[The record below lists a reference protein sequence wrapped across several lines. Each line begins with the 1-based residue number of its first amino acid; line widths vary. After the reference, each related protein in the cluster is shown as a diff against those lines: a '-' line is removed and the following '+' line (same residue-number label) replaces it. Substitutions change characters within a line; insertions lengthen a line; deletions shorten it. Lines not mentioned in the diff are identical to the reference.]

1 MRRHSQHPNRNR
13 EHPICIASV
22 ETLRYA
28 AAMFPFRD
36 SLVLNL
42 VACSLLLAAC
52 NRKTASAPAQQA
64 SGPARPVQAVRS
76 EIRPMARTITVT
88 GTLAAQESS
97 VLSAKVSGR
106 VQALAVDIGSVVR
119 EGELLAQIEPRDYEL
134 RLQQAG
140 AALAQARAAVGL
152 PLEGNEDHVQ
162 LDRVSTVQQA
172 KAVLEE
178 ATRTRERIQ
187 RLSQTGIASDSE
199 LDTVEANH
207 TVARTR
213 YETARDEARTRTA
226 ALLQRRAEYELAQKQ
241 LADASLRAPFAGAIQ
256 SRQRGLGEYV
266 ATGTPMLTLV
276 RVDPLR
282 LRLDVPEREST
293 GVRVGQAVRVFVEG
307 DTNVY
312 TGVISRLSPAL
323 NEQNRM
329 LLVEAD
335 VPAQGSLQPGRFV
348 RGQIVVQERESVV
361 TVPHRAIVTFAG
373 IEKVVRVQD
382 GKALETTVTTG
393 RRENDHVEVT
403 TGLEAGEVVVLD
415 PAGLR
420 SGQPVQVGG
429 GT

>member
-1 MRRHSQHPNRNR
+1 
-13 EHPICIASV
+13 
-22 ETLRYA
+22 
-28 AAMFPFRD
+28 
-36 SLVLNL
+36 
-42 VACSLLLAAC
+42 
-52 NRKTASAPAQQA
+52 
-64 SGPARPVQAVRS
+64 
-76 EIRPMARTITVT
+76 
-88 GTLAAQESS
+88 
-97 VLSAKVSGR
+97 
-106 VQALAVDIGSVVR
+106 
-119 EGELLAQIEPRDYEL
+119 
-134 RLQQAG
+134 
-140 AALAQARAAVGL
+140 
-152 PLEGNEDHVQ
+152 
-162 LDRVSTVQQA
+162 
-172 KAVLEE
+172 
-178 ATRTRERIQ
+178 
-187 RLSQTGIASDSE
+187 
-199 LDTVEANH
+199 
-207 TVARTR
+207 
-213 YETARDEARTRTA
+213 
-226 ALLQRRAEYELAQKQ
+226 
-241 LADASLRAPFAGAIQ
+241 
-256 SRQRGLGEYV
+256 
-266 ATGTPMLTLV
+266 MLTLV

-312 TGVISRLSPAL
+312 SGVIGRLSPAL

-348 RGQIVVQERESVV
+348 RGQIVVQEREPVV